1 MSVTSPLKPADA
13 VSESFG
19 EAYRALI
26 GVVENMHCRLLDVIK
41 YEIDRH
47 ARTEMTAIQALLLYY
62 IGSETLSAGDLR
74 RRGYYMGS
82 NVSYNLKKLTEGG
95 FIDHQRNKVDRRAVQ
110 IKLTPAGLKVHDVVK
125 KLFERQANA
134 IGTVCGIN
142 AEELLEV
149 AKIGQRVERF
159 WTDSILYR
167 N

>member
-1 MSVTSPLKPADA
+1 MNVTSPSKPADA
-13 VSESFG
+13 TSESFG
-19 EAYRALI
+19 EAYRNFL
-26 GVVENMHCRLLDVIK
+26 GVVENMHYRLLDVIK
-41 YEIDRH
+41 YEIDRQ
-47 ARTEMTAIQALLLYY
+47 ARTEMTAIQALLLYH
-62 IGSETLSAGDLR
+62 IGNETVSATDLR

-82 NVSYNLKKLTEGG
+82 NVSYNLKKLIDGG
-95 FIDHQRNKVDRRAVQ
+95 FIDHQRSKADRRAVQ
-110 IKLTPAGLKVHDVVK
+110 IKLTQAGLKIHDVVK